1 MSVEAAPAPQA
12 DTRNR
17 IVEAAEHL
25 FRDVGYHK
33 TTVADIAK
41 ELRMSPANV
50 YRFFDSKRAIN
61 EAVAERCTGRMSAA
75 AEDILAGPGSAA
87 DRLRA
92 ILTMVHRS
100 VVELGTADA
109 KMRDM
114 VEVAMTESWGVI
126 RAHLD
131 HMERVFVRLV
141 EDGVRAGEFDAYPE
155 VAGPCIRAA
164 MIRFSHPALIAQ
176 CADMHRP
183 TLEQMIEFVL
193 AALKHRPALA
203 SAP

>member
-1 MSVEAAPAPQA
+1 MILEAALAPQA
-12 DTRNR
+12 DTRSR
-17 IVEAAEHL
+17 IVEAAERL

-61 EAVAERCTGRMSAA
+61 EAVAERCTGRIGAA
-75 AEDILAGPGSAA
+75 AEAILAGPGSSAS
-87 DRLRA
+87 RLRD
-92 ILTMVHRS
+92 ILTMVNCS

-131 HMERVFVRLV
+131 HMERVFVTLV
-141 EDGVRAGEFDAYPE
+141 REGVDRGEFDADPA
-155 VAGPCIRAA
+155 VAGACIRAA

-176 CADMHRP
+176 CADIDRP
-183 TLEQMIEFVL
+183 TLEQMIDFVL
-193 AALKHRPALA
+193 SALRHQPGPA
-203 SAP
+203 